1 MLIPLGTDRPLHRP
15 SAVTILLIALN
26 VGVFGAQLATQP
38 PVPGMVSSF
47 EASLILNP
55 ESLRT
60 GEKAWT
66 FVTYAFLHGGW
77 MHLILNM
84 VFLWAFGPNVED
96 RLGKTGF
103 LGFYLVGAATA
114 GVVHAATEPAP
125 VVGASGAVAAVT
137 GAYLVLF
144 PRTLI
149 RTLFFFFF
157 IGIVQIPAWW
167 FIGAQIAWN
176 LMSQATGAT
185 GRVAVT
191 AHLGGYAYGI
201 AISMLLLALHVL
213 PPEQYD
219 LFTLG
224 RQAKRRRDFRAASE
238 ARQKNREQRHKHVA
252 ESEASEAVA
261 TARANVSKR
270 LAAGDAPGATE
281 AYKTLLREHGHDRR
295 ATLLSRRHQY
305 DLANALYLAGD
316 YVTAASAYERF
327 IEGYPD
333 DPETPAIKLLLGRIL
348 ARQLNDP
355 VRAKQLLAEAAAS
368 LEDGDA
374 LAMAREELEALG

>member
-1 MLIPLGTDRPLHRP
+1 M
-15 SAVTILLIALN
+15 LIALN
-26 VGVFGAQLATQP
+26 VGMFGAQLATQP
-38 PVPGMVSSF
+38 PVHGMISSL
-47 EASLILNP
+47 EASFILNP

-84 VFLWAFGPNVED
+84 VFLWTFGPNVED
-96 RLGKTGF
+96 RLGKFWF

-125 VVGASGAVAAVT
+125 VLGASGAVAAVT

-176 LMSQATGAT
+176 LMSQATGTT

-201 AISMLLLALHVL
+201 AVPMLLLALHVL
-213 PPEQYD
+213 PREQYD

-224 RQAKRRRDFRAASE
+224 RQAKRRRDFRAAYE
-238 ARQKNREQRHKHVA
+238 AEQKLCERRWKHAA
-252 ESEASEAVA
+252 ESENSEAVA
-261 TARANVSKR
+261 TARANVSKH
-270 LAAGDAPGATE
+270 LAEGDAPGAIA
-281 AYKTLLREHGHDRR
+281 AYKALLREHGHDRR

-305 DLANALYLAGD
+305 DLANALYLSGD

-327 IEGYPD
+327 LEGYPD
-333 DPETPAIKLLLGRIL
+333 DPETPAMKLLLGRLL

-355 VRAKQLLAEAAAS
+355 VRARQLLSEAAES